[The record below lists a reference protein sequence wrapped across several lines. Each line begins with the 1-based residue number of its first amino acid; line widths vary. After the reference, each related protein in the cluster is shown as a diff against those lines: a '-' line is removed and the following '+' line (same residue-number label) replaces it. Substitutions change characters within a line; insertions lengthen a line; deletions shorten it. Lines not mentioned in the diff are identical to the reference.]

1 MNLRSVSVIA
11 ILLALVA
18 FGCAGEKSSE
28 VREPQSSGDSEPVQ
42 KKAEVPEV
50 LAPLLAAHKVDAVA
64 QFDEVSFDLHLRFRG
79 KDRLRGSYR
88 ARTNSTGVWLTRE
101 DDGATVAYT
110 DGGVHLWPPDAD
122 WPRARF
128 DVLTWHYFFWIPYKL
143 TDDGANVAEEQI
155 DFSGSGPES
164 ILRLTFGTGV
174 GDAPDDW
181 YLIRRDSTTGLID
194 AVAYI
199 VTYSK
204 SVDEA
209 ETDPHAILYTD
220 YRDVQGVPIAH
231 RWTFHYWGNGVGEQ
245 LGEATISNVEFV
257 ETAGEYAVPGEARV
271 VER

>member
-1 MNLRSVSVIA
+1 MTRPQWPLTLLLLVLVSSGCGKVESEQGNSASGSPGAESTEQVAPPA
-11 ILLALVA
+11 ILH
-18 FGCAGEKSSE
+18 
-28 VREPQSSGDSEPVQ
+28 
-42 KKAEVPEV
+42 
-50 LAPLLAAHKVDAVA
+50 PLLAAHKASA
-64 QFDEVSFDLHLRFRG
+64 MEQFEEVRFDIHLRFRG
-79 KDRLRGSYR
+79 KDRLRGTYR
-88 ARTNSTGVWLTRE
+88 ARTNSTGVLLTRE
-101 DDGATVAYT
+101 EDGATVAFAE
-110 DGGVHLWPPDAD
+110 DDIHLWPADAD

-143 TDDGANVAEEQI
+143 TDEGAKVADEQI
-155 DFSGSGPES
+155 VFSGGDPES
-164 ILRLTFGTGV
+164 ILRLTFGEGI

-209 ETDPHAILYTD
+209 ESDPHAILYSD
-220 YRDVQGVPIAH
+220 YRDVQGIPIAH

-257 ETAGEYAVPGEARV
+257 ERAGAYDVPEGARR
-271 VER
+271 VEK